1 LTASFF
7 SNCLA
12 DGELPLLPEEDRFV
26 CLPGCG
32 LCCSY
37 RVLVSEADRQRLG
50 SVSPP
55 SDHSGL
61 WETSSDGTLALQRGL
76 AGRPG
81 LDRPGFCLFLDQH
94 LRCGVYE
101 RRPDH
106 CRVYPYLWTG
116 YHRQELDVDL
126 SCPGLGCGE
135 VIPAEWRQPPTES
148 AAQQAQRKTAI
159 DGVRELLRAQ
169 QRYADPEALTVLGG
183 LAVDELATRWAVA
196 ETPGAVTLGITQAGR
211 LSANLESGMDE
222 ALPGVWESLLLAPRS
237 VEALI
242 ADDGFVERNFARPR
256 WNTRPSPAGE
266 VTLYCF
272 WVVEGI
278 LYVEQRGGVCEEIP
292 LDDIGQVAWT
302 PEAILTRRAYLER
315 WLKRQLPV
323 RLANNLGLARPW
335 PGVHVATCYLEFLVE
350 IDWRLAVLAPA
361 LARVNFKGKGK
372 RELDREIV
380 WEAIRGS
387 DGLLR
392 AWCESARV
400 GVAH

>member
-1 LTASFF
+1 
-7 SNCLA
+7 
-12 DGELPLLPEEDRFV
+12 LLPAEGRFE

-37 RVLVSEADRQRLG
+37 RVLVNEADRQRLG

-55 SDHSGL
+55 AGYPGL
-61 WETSSDGTLALQRGL
+61 WETSSEGALALRRGL
-76 AGRPG
+76 AGEPDQG
-81 LDRPGFCLFLDQH
+81 KPGFCLFLDEH
-94 LRCGVYE
+94 SRCRVYE

-106 CRVYPYLWTG
+106 CRAYPYLWTS

-135 VIPAEWRQPPTES
+135 AIPAEWRQAPPEN
-148 AAQQAQRKTAI
+148 APQRSQRQVAI
-159 DGVRELLRAQ
+159 DGVLQLLRVQ
-169 QRYADPEALTVLGG
+169 QRYAAPEALAVLGEM
-183 LAVDELATRWAVA
+183 AVEELATRWAVA
-196 ETPGAVTLGITQAGR
+196 GTPGAVTLGITQAGR
-211 LSANLESGMDE
+211 LPANLESGVDE

-237 VEALI
+237 VEELLAGG
-242 ADDGFVERNFARPR
+242 GFMAHHFARPR
-256 WNTRPSPAGE
+256 WNTRLNSAGE
-266 VTLYCF
+266 VTVYCF
-272 WVVEGI
+272 WVVDGS
-278 LYVEQRGGVCEEIP
+278 LAVERRGGPREEIP
-292 LDDIGQVAWT
+292 LGDVGQVAWT
-302 PEAILTRRAYLER
+302 PEAISTRRAYLKR

-323 RLANNLGLARPW
+323 RLANNVAIANPL

-361 LARVNFKGKGK
+361 LARVNGK
-372 RELDREIV
+372 REIDREVV
-380 WEAIRGS
+380 WEAVRGS